1 MNRILETVIANT
13 ITIGIL
19 ITVCCITKIE
29 VKRDYFVNGST
40 KASYAFK
47 FF

>member
-13 ITIGIL
+13 ITIGFVVGL
-19 ITVCCITKIE
+19 CCITKIE
-29 VKRDYFVNGST
+29 VKRDYFLNGST
-40 KASYAFK
+40 NVCYAFK